1 MPRMKY
7 EERDP
12 QGKRYA
18 RANERRAKDERNQM
32 IYSMWKAG
40 STALEI
46 SRFLESQGT
55 PLSRQRVDEI
65 IRRGM
70 EIARESRQHVAEEI
84 FDGELDR
91 LTAIVRNA
99 WAIVTANCRPCGG
112 SGVREGVVGV
122 PASAEPCVVCKG
134 DGKANHP
141 DVRIRAMKE
150 ARAAIDQRAKM
161 LGLYEPTRFSVTHD
175 GSVELEM
182 PDMSHLSEDELD
194 RALADYQAGVEAG
207 IRLKQ
212 MADNG
217 KMQ

>member
-1 MPRMKY
+1 M
-7 EERDP
+7 DS

-18 RANERRAKDERNQM
+18 RANERRVKDERNQL
-32 IYSMWKAG
+32 IYNLWKAG
-40 STALEI
+40 STSLEI
-46 SRFLESQGT
+46 SRYLEAQGQ

-70 EIARESRQHVAEEI
+70 EIAKESRRHVAEEI

-99 WAIVTANCRPCGG
+99 WAIVTANCRPCQG
-112 SGVREGVVGV
+112 SGTREAIPGV
-122 PASAEPCVVCKG
+122 PASTEPCVVCKG

-161 LGLYEPTRFSVTHD
+161 LGLYEPEKYTVHHEGTVGFD
-175 GSVELEM
+175 L

-194 RALADYQAGVEAG
+194 RALKDYQAGVEAG
-207 IRLKQ
+207 IRLKE
-212 MADNG
+212 MADTG
-217 KMQ
+217 RVPEPDQT